1 MGVNNRRNR
10 RMSKLSAIGGTVVSV
25 VSTTAGLIGDTRALL
40 YTDKDFARLYTMMKG
55 QAVEYADLRK
65 KVSPIIEKKQVH
77 REVLLDSLGIGLRG
91 ILGHVIGWQVPEE
104 LQRAYSLA
112 CPDLASQDSIQ
123 HAIQSMSTDQLNGF
137 ANLLKGKLFEIRYME
152 YLNNGHLPEGFH
164 AEMASSANQAGWDI
178 AILNEHGQVDEVLQ
192 LKATESASYISHA
205 LERYPYVDVVTT
217 EEVYSHATMSDMA
230 DHLINS
236 GISNEDLTDFVQEQI
251 LNAQEDV
258 SSDFFPSIIPYA
270 IIAFSVAMD
279 DKKTDYQKGK
289 DFGRRSTL
297 SYVCHSLGVAIATF
311 SHTWW
316 LAPVVSIGS
325 RASLG
330 YGHRR
335 KIEYQRLKRYVLQ
348 NDSVLYK
355 LRKFVHRYAKE

>member
-1 MGVNNRRNR
+1 
-10 RMSKLSAIGGTVVSV
+10 MSKLSAIGGAVISV

-55 QAVEYADLRK
+55 QAVEYADLHK
-65 KVSPIIEKKQVH
+65 KISPVMEQQQTR
-77 REVLLDSLGIGLRG
+77 REIVLDSLGLGARG
-91 ILGHVIGWQVPEE
+91 FLGQLFGWQASEE

-112 CPDLASQDSIQ
+112 CPDLAAQMSLQ
-123 HAIQSMSTDQLNGF
+123 HAVQSMNDVQLNGF
-137 ANLLKGKLFEIRYME
+137 ANLLKGKLFELRYAE
-152 YLNNGHLPEGFH
+152 YLNDGHLPEGFR
-164 AEMASSANQAGWDI
+164 AELAATANQEGWDI
-178 AILNEHGQVDEVLQ
+178 AIINEQGQIDELLQ
-192 LKATESASYISHA
+192 LKATESADYISHA
-205 LERYPYVDVVTT
+205 LERYPYIDVVTT
-217 EEVYSHATMSDMA
+217 EEVYSHATMGDMA

-236 GISNEDLTDFVQEQI
+236 GISNEELSDFVQEQI
-251 LNAQEDV
+251 LNAQDDV

-297 SYVCHSLGVAIATF
+297 SYVCHSLGVAVAAFT
-311 SHTWW
+311 HTWW

-335 KIEYQRLKRYVLQ
+335 KVEYQRLKEYVIQ
-348 NDSVLYK
+348 NDSVLQK
-355 LRKFVHRYAKE
+355 MRKFAKKYAKG

>member
-1 MGVNNRRNR
+1 
-10 RMSKLSAIGGTVVSV
+10 MSKLSAIGGAVISV

-55 QAVEYADLRK
+55 QAVEYADLHK
-65 KVSPIIEKKQVH
+65 KISPVMEQQQTR
-77 REVLLDSLGIGLRG
+77 REILLDSLGLGTRG
-91 ILGHVIGWQVPEE
+91 FLGQLIGWQAPEE

-112 CPDLASQDSIQ
+112 CPDLAAQMSLQ
-123 HAIQSMSTDQLNGF
+123 HAVQYMNEVQLNGF
-137 ANLLKGKLFEIRYME
+137 ANLLKGKLFELRYAE
-152 YLNNGHLPEGFH
+152 YLNEGHLPEGFH
-164 AEMASSANQAGWDI
+164 AELAATTNQAGWDI
-178 AILNEHGQVDEVLQ
+178 AIINEQGQIDEFLQ
-192 LKATESASYISHA
+192 LKATESADYISHA
-205 LERYPYVDVVTT
+205 LERYPYIDVVTT
-217 EEVYSHATMSDMA
+217 EEVYSHATMGDMA

-236 GISNEDLTDFVQEQI
+236 GISNDELSDFVKEQI
-251 LNAQEDV
+251 LNAQDDV

-297 SYVCHSLGVAIATF
+297 SYVCHSLGVAAAAFT
-311 SHTWW
+311 HTWW
-316 LAPVVSIGS
+316 LGLVVSISS

-335 KIEYQRLKRYVLQ
+335 KVEYQRLKDYVLR
-348 NDSVLYK
+348 NDSVLQK
-355 LRKFVHRYAKE
+355 MRKFVKKYAKG

>member
-1 MGVNNRRNR
+1 
-10 RMSKLSAIGGTVVSV
+10 MSKLSAIGGTVVSV

-55 QAVEYADLRK
+55 QAVEYADLHK
-65 KVSPIIEKKQVH
+65 KISPVMGF
-77 REVLLDSLGIGLRG
+77 LGQLF
-91 ILGHVIGWQVPEE
+91 GWQVPEE

-112 CPDLASQDSIQ
+112 CPDLAAQTSLQ
-123 HAIQSMSTDQLNGF
+123 HAVQSMNDVQLNGF
-137 ANLLKGKLFEIRYME
+137 ANLLKGKLFELRYAE
-152 YLNNGHLPEGFH
+152 YLNDGHLPEGFH
-164 AEMASSANQAGWDI
+164 AELAASANQAGWDI
-178 AILNEHGQVDEVLQ
+178 AIINEQGQIDELLQ
-192 LKATESASYISHA
+192 LKATESADYISHA
-205 LERYPYVDVVTT
+205 LERYPYIDVVTT
-217 EEVYSHATMSDMA
+217 EEVYSHATMGDMA

-236 GISNEDLTDFVQEQI
+236 GISNDELSDFVQEQI
-251 LNAQEDV
+251 LNAQDDV

-297 SYVCHSLGVAIATF
+297 SYVCHSLGVAAAAFT
-311 SHTWW
+311 HTWW

-335 KIEYQRLKRYVLQ
+335 KVEYQRLKDYVLQ
-348 NDSVLYK
+348 NDSVLQK
-355 LRKFVHRYAKE
+355 MRKFVKRYAKG